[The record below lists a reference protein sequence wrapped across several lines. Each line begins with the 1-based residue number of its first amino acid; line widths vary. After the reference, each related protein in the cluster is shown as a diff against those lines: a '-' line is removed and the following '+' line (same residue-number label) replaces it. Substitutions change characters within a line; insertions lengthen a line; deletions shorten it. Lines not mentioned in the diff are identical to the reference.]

1 MPGRQ
6 AEERWRTVRWH
17 GLPTEAEPPELA
29 EPARLAEEVAARVPP
44 PARHGKRAQARL
56 MAAPRP
62 EGTTAYGKI
71 LSIFCFMVSAVKG
84 LTM

>member
-1 MPGRQ
+1 M
-6 AEERWRTVRWH
+6 ASRWE
-17 GLPTEAEPPELA
+17 GGACGA
-29 EPARLAEEVAARVPP
+29 VAAL
-44 PARHGKRAQARL
+44 HGKRAQARP

-62 EGTTAYGKI
+62 QEVTVYGKI

>member
-1 MPGRQ
+1 MRRG
-6 AEERWRTVRWH
+6 ARTA
-17 GLPTEAEPPELA
+17 L
-29 EPARLAEEVAARVPP
+29 
-44 PARHGKRAQARL
+44 HGKRAQARP

-62 EGTTAYGKI
+62 QKMATYGNI

>member
-1 MPGRQ
+1 MGRRRIGMHRKLPG
-6 AEERWRTVRWH
+6 V
-17 GLPTEAEPPELA
+17 PE
-29 EPARLAEEVAARVPP
+29 RLADRGKGDGMRNAVRAVL
-44 PARHGKRAQARL
+44 HGKRAQARR

-62 EGTTAYGKI
+62 QEMTVYGKI

>member
-1 MPGRQ
+1 MASGMALP
-6 AEERWRTVRWH
+6 AEAGTPELT
-17 GLPTEAEPPELA
+17 EPPELPNGPNG
-29 EPARLAEEVAARVPP
+29 PARRRNGGARSAPV
-44 PARHGKRAQARL
+44 RHGKRAQARR